1 MKMLEDNEKILNCCY
16 LWHIGKKENLMVSC
30 TEKLQIYLESL
41 FLILARYTVLNFRIT
56 NTFMFTG
63 NISEKEDNANL
74 ESESFT
80 GNISNTYCHKILNNN
95 PKLQCLQ
102 TVSIY

>member
-1 MKMLEDNEKILNCCY
+1 
-16 LWHIGKKENLMVSC
+16 MVSC

-56 NTFMFTG
+56 NTFMFTR

-74 ESESFT
+74 ESESYT
-80 GNISNTYCHKILNNN
+80 VNISNITAIKY
-95 PKLQCLQ
+95 
-102 TVSIY
+102 

>member
-1 MKMLEDNEKILNCCY
+1 
-16 LWHIGKKENLMVSC
+16 
-30 TEKLQIYLESL
+30 
-41 FLILARYTVLNFRIT
+41 
-56 NTFMFTG
+56 MFTG

-80 GNISNTYCHKILNNN
+80 GNISNIYCHKILNNN
-95 PKLQCLQ
+95 TKLQCLQ

>member
-1 MKMLEDNEKILNCCY
+1 
-16 LWHIGKKENLMVSC
+16 MVSC

-80 GNISNTYCHKILNNN
+80 GNISNIYCHKILNNN
-95 PKLQCLQ
+95 TKLQCLQ